1 MKSEDKDPIKAGG
14 IMLPE
19 IFQQAVPILKK
30 IERAGFLA
38 YFVGGSVR
46 DYILKRQINDVDIA
60 TSAFPQEIKKIFPKT
75 VDVGIEHGTILVL
88 HEGRGYE
95 ITTFRTESAYADFR
109 RPDKVEFIRSLDGDL
124 TRRDFTMNSMAMNVE
139 GNVYDPFNGQG
150 DIYNKLIR
158 TVGSP
163 DLRFTED
170 ALRMMRGVRF
180 VSQLGFKL
188 DSTTCSA
195 LKEHSSLLGHIAVER
210 KTMEFEKIVSG
221 DWKQEALN
229 LLVTTNLY
237 KELPYLDQQKEA
249 LLEVAELPHLG
260 KLNKEQTWLLLLAY
274 METVNP
280 QQFLKGWRLPG
291 KMIKERC
298 KELEILRERRKIGWS
313 KPLLYRA
320 GLNSALNVEK
330 VHECVESIEE
340 SSEEHV
346 KEKFRMLA
354 ISSRKEL
361 DVTGNDLMHW
371 TAQKGG
377 PWVKE
382 LLSEI
387 ELAVINE
394 NITNEKDEIRRWLER
409 CNRL

>member
-1 MKSEDKDPIKAGG
+1 
-14 IMLPE
+14 MLPE
-19 IFQQAVPILKK
+19 NFQQAVPILKK
-30 IERAGFLA
+30 IESAGFLA

-46 DYILKRQINDVDIA
+46 DFILKRPINDVDIA
-60 TSAFPQEIKKIFPKT
+60 TSAFPQEIKEIFPKT

-124 TRRDFTMNSMAMNVE
+124 TRRDFTMNSMAMNLE
-139 GNVYDPFNGQG
+139 GEVYDPFNGQG
-150 DIYNKLIR
+150 DIHNRLIR

-163 DLRFTED
+163 NLRFTED

-188 DSTTCSA
+188 DSTTCAA
-195 LKEHSSLLGHIAVER
+195 LTEHSSLLGHIAVER

-221 DWKQEALN
+221 DWKHEALK

-249 LLEVAELPHLG
+249 LLEVAKLPQLG
-260 KLNKEQTWLLLLAY
+260 KLNKEQTWLLLLVY

-280 QQFLKGWRLPG
+280 KRFLKGWRLPS

-298 KELEILRERRKIGWS
+298 KELEIFKERRKFGWS
-313 KPLLYRA
+313 KPLLYQA
-320 GLNSALNVEK
+320 GLESAMNVEK
-330 VHECVESIEE
+330 VNECVESIAD

-346 KEKFRMLA
+346 KEEFRMLA

-361 DVTGNDLMHW
+361 DVTGNDLMDW
-371 TAQKGG
+371 TTQKGG
-377 PWVKE
+377 PWMKE

-394 NITNEKDEIRRWLER
+394 KITNEKDEIRRWLER